1 MNEKAKIGVAGLGV
15 MGENLALNLADHK
28 IMTAVW
34 NRSPERT
41 HTFLA
46 RAGEEKTHLHGCET
60 INDFT
65 GALEKPRRILLM
77 VKAGKPVDDCIA
89 SLLPALERD
98 DIIIDGGN
106 SHYLDTARRERE
118 LAEHGIRFVGLGV
131 SGGEEGARRGPALMP
146 GGNRSA
152 WPEIETILKTIAARA
167 EDDSPCCEWI
177 GPEGAGHFVKMVHNG
192 IEYADMQLLAEGYAC
207 LRDRLGLKPAEAAA
221 VFRRWNNGPLQ
232 GYLTEITGKILDAV
246 DPETHTPLIDE
257 ILDAP
262 GQKGTG
268 QWTSESALAFGEPV
282 PTLTAALYERLL
294 NADKIRRETGA
305 GLFPTSDVTEPGGR
319 NENSGTAA
327 VTTDDLESALFG
339 AKICSYAQG
348 FALLKAAGLR
358 FNWRL
363 DFGSIARIWRSGCII
378 RARFLDDI
386 ARAFERDPE
395 LDNLMFDP
403 FFREALTRTLP
414 AWRRCVAS
422 GILAGIP
429 LPALASALEYFDSN
443 RTAFST
449 ANLIQAQRDFFGAHT
464 YERIDRPRGEFFHTD
479 WSSTSLYRENR

>member
-34 NRSPERT
+34 NRTPERMRG
-41 HTFLA
+41 FLS
-46 RAGEEKTHLHGCET
+46 RAGGEKAHLRGCET
-60 INDFT
+60 VGEFT

-89 SLLPALERD
+89 SLLPSLERG

-106 SHYLDTARRERE
+106 SHYPDTARRERE
-118 LAEHGIRFVGLGV
+118 LAEHGVRFVGLGV

-146 GGNRSA
+146 GGDSAA

-167 EDDSPCCEWI
+167 EDDSPCCAWI

-192 IEYADMQLLAEGYAC
+192 IEYADMQLLAEGYGC
-207 LRDRLGLKPAEAAA
+207 LRGRLGLKPAEAAA

-232 GYLTEITGKILDAV
+232 GYLTEITGKILDAI
-246 DPETHTPLIDE
+246 DPETDAPLIE
-257 ILDAP
+257 KILDSP

-268 QWTSESALAFGEPV
+268 QWTSESALALGEPI

-305 GLFPTSDVTEPGGR
+305 RLFPD
-319 NENSGTAA
+319 AA
-327 VTTDDLESALFG
+327 VAGTGETPPFTTEELEAALYG
-339 AKICSYAQG
+339 AKICAYAQG
-348 FALLKAAGLR
+348 FALLKTAGER

-386 ARAFERDPE
+386 ARAFECDPA

-403 FFREALTRTLP
+403 FFRDALTRALP

-429 LPALASALEYFDSN
+429 LPALSSALEYFDSI
-443 RTAFST
+443 RTAHSA

-464 YERIDRPRGEFFHTD
+464 YERTDRPRGEFFHTD
-479 WSSTSLYRENR
+479 WSSTSLYRENH